1 MAYQVDRFNGTF
13 LVAVEDGTIDTTTDI
28 RFVGKNYAG
37 YGEVQNENF
46 LHLLENFANTSA
58 PPKAVTGQIWYDSSS
73 KKLRFYDGTRF
84 KFASG
89 AEYSLSA
96 PTGLTPGDFWF
107 DASSNQ
113 LKAWNGTDFILIGPE
128 AAPEFGASAAIGQV
142 VQDNT
147 GNPRSIVKFVAGDN
161 VMAITS
167 AVEFTLGSA
176 NPISGFSRIKKG
188 ITLINTDSTT
198 GVTTPSS
205 EQYFWGTASNALRL
219 GGETADQY
227 IRKNDLSFP
236 QLVTF
241 VDSGFTLG
249 NDDDFLVFV
258 ETEDPFGINPLRD
271 EDQVVLYQSQVGQ
284 PITIRQQVNESTAIN
299 ILKIRSNVVEPSGDG
314 AVSLGSVDKRFNNV
328 KAINLSGEL
337 TGNVTGNVSG
347 NLTGNL
353 KALDDTTAFDASTKT
368 FFGTLGSPSQR
379 TLVYGDTIGDVTG
392 SATSAERLG
401 IYEPSISTTPET
413 VVVRDAAGNIN
424 ATGFLGTSTFADRI
438 KIVADSVVDSDP
450 NYKSAKRGP
459 IGNSIAAR
467 TADGD
472 LFARLFDGTATA
484 ARYADLAEKYLAD
497 KEYEVGT
504 VVAVGG
510 EAEVTAAKY
519 GDRAIGVVSANP
531 AFMMNKDLEGGTY
544 IALKGRVPVKVTGA
558 VRKGQRLVAANDG
571 TAVAAVPH
579 ANDIFAVSLES
590 SDDTGVKMIEAV
602 IL

>member
-438 KIVADSVVDSDP
+438 KIVADSVVDSDT

>member
-58 PPKAVTGQIWYDSSS
+58 PPKAVTGQIWYDSSN
-73 KKLRFYDGTRF
+73 KKLKFYDGSRF

-89 AEYSLSA
+89 AEYSESA

-113 LKAWNGTDFILIGPE
+113 LKAWNGSDFILIGPE

-147 GNPRSIVKFVAGDN
+147 GNPRSIVKFVAGDTT
-161 VMAITS
+161 MAITS

-176 NPISGFSRIKKG
+176 NPIPGFSRIKKG
-188 ITLINTDSTT
+188 ITLINTDGTT
-198 GVTTPSS
+198 GVTSTSG

-219 GGETADQY
+219 GGESADQY
-227 IRKNDLSFP
+227 VRKNDLSFP
-236 QLVTF
+236 QLVSF
-241 VDSGFTLG
+241 VDSGLTLG
-249 NDDDFLVFV
+249 NDEDLLIFV

-271 EDQVVLYQSQVGQ
+271 EDQVVIYQSQVGQ
-284 PITIRQQVNESTAIN
+284 PITIRQQVNETTAVN
-299 ILKIRSNVVEPSGDG
+299 ILKIRSNVIEPSGDG
-314 AVSLGSVDKRFNNV
+314 SVNFGTADKRFNAV
-328 KAINLSGEL
+328 RAIDLFGNL
-337 TGNVTGNVSG
+337 TGNVTGNVTGAIKG
-347 NLTGNL
+347 NVT
-353 KALDDTTAFDASTKT
+353 ASDDSIAFNASTKT
-368 FFGTLGSPSQR
+368 FFGTVGSSSSR
-379 TLVYGDTIGDVTG
+379 SLVYGDLIGDVTG
-392 SATSAERLG
+392 SAATAEKLG
-401 IYEPSISTTPET
+401 IYDPSIATAPGT
-413 VVVRDAAGNIN
+413 VVVRDASGNIN
-424 ATGFLGTSTFADRI
+424 AAGFLGVSTFADRI
-438 KIVADSVVDSDP
+438 KIVSDSVVDSDP
-450 NYKSAKRGP
+450 TYKSAKRGP
-459 IGNSIAAR
+459 IADSIAAR
-467 TADGD
+467 TSDGD

-510 EAEVTAAKY
+510 EKEVTAAKY

-558 VRKGQRLVAANDG
+558 VRKGQRLIAANDG

-579 ANDIFAVSLES
+579 ANDIFAVALES
-590 SDDTGVKMIEAV
+590 SDDVGIKLIEAV